1 MVFKWALCM
10 YVFIYIFI
18 YIYENIYI
26 YIYTDFNN
34 DMVFHTPVLYD

>member
-1 MVFKWALCM
+1 M